1 MGLAAYINHYVS
13 VSGVAPHSNASHE
26 LKNLF
31 AILRHQIEYDQ
42 LEVTNLAA
50 SELVARRVVQIQK
63 AIRRSPKH
71 PDFTGLDQLMASQL
85 DETGGVVTS
94 KFDEWVAQEQKTQA
108 IIKKNTRLLQEE
120 KESDAKRLANPK
132 AQGKA
137 GAKGDHEK

>member
-1 MGLAAYINHYVS
+1 MS
-13 VSGVAPHSNASHE
+13 VSGVAPPSNAWHE

-42 LEVTNLAA
+42 VEVTNLAA
-50 SELVARRVVQIQK
+50 AELVARRVVQIQK

-108 IIKKNTRLLQEE
+108 IIMKNTRLLQEE
-120 KESDAKRLANPK
+120 KDSDAKRLANPK
-132 AQGKA
+132 GKA

>member
-1 MGLAAYINHYVS
+1 M
-13 VSGVAPHSNASHE
+13 APHSNAAHE

-42 LEVTNLAA
+42 VEVTNLVAA
-50 SELVARRVVQIQK
+50 ELVARRVVQIQK

-108 IIKKNTRLLQEE
+108 IIMKNTRLLQEE
-120 KESDAKRLANPK
+120 KDSDAKRLANPK
-132 AQGKA
+132 AGKA
-137 GAKGDHEK
+137 GAKGDQEK